1 MKKIFT
7 KKEKPNQG
15 DNTKKKEEKDIVQS
29 IGSYHDFLII
39 EKKDKINNQVL
50 EFKNVESENNFLND
64 FLILQHRP
72 KQEKSRFIDFF
83 KEMEEKEKEK
93 TEK

>member
-29 IGSYHDFLII
+29 IGSYHDF
-39 EKKDKINNQVL
+39 
-50 EFKNVESENNFLND
+50 
-64 FLILQHRP
+64 
-72 KQEKSRFIDFF
+72 
-83 KEMEEKEKEK
+83 
-93 TEK
+93 